1 MKKVLAV
8 SFVLVALVLCS
19 AVPAS
24 ADADTNRA
32 KAAALA
38 DPTFSQCVNDARQD
52 GFDVDVYAEVSGICF
67 VEGSTYRVQAVA
79 GPKCEGN
86 KICPMYI
93 MLAATAEVDCEFNVT
108 STECARATE

>member
-1 MKKVLAV
+1 MKKLVAL

-19 AVPAS
+19 AAPAF
-24 ADADTNRA
+24 ADPDTNRA

-38 DPTFSQCVNDARQD
+38 DPSFSQCVNDARQA

-67 VEGSTYRVQAVA
+67 VEGNTYRVQAVA
-79 GPKCEGN
+79 GPRCEGN

-93 MLAATAEVDCEFNVT
+93 MLAATADVDCEFNVT
-108 STECARATE
+108 ATSCARATE